1 MIVVS
6 ASVMNCSLQQYAGED
21 LMYVAVVKPAVNV
34 RALADAR
41 EAAPLRR
48 SLAHISGHQTI
59 DMLSGPNHC
68 PVGLS

>member
-1 MIVVS
+1 
-6 ASVMNCSLQQYAGED
+6 
-21 LMYVAVVKPAVNV
+21 MYVAVVKPAVNV